1 MGKEKKFLSVCLTPT
16 MQRTMRFPSLEK
28 GEVNRTS
35 EYRIDASG
43 KGVNVT
49 RVLAQLGEPVTHLT
63 HLGGSQADSFLSMV
77 ADDGLEIDWVPS
89 ESEIRTCYTVLDDRE
104 RSTTELVEEA
114 RPISAG
120 TEDAFRERYLEILSG
135 FHTVIISGNK
145 SAGYSDE
152 MVPWLVGRAK
162 ERGLR
167 VIADFRG
174 ADLVASL
181 EHRPDIVKPNFSEFA
196 RTFLV
201 GGSSPF
207 GPERGRGKLS
217 EHSTPEELESAA
229 WVKMRELAEL
239 GMSVVLTRGSQPT
252 MFALPGGAEGTRET
266 IPVEPINTIGCG
278 DAFTAGLAAEWHES
292 GDFDAALERAHVC
305 ASMNAGKLRPGVIR

>member
-1 MGKEKKFLSVCLTPT
+1 MAGQKRFLSICLTPT
-16 MQRTMRFPSLEK
+16 MQRTMRFPSVQK

-49 RVLAQLGEPVTHLT
+49 RVLSQLGEPATHLT
-63 HLGGSQADSFLSMV
+63 HVGGSQSDSFLSMI
-77 ADDGLEIDWVPS
+77 ADDGLDIEWVPS
-89 ESEIRTCYTVLDDRE
+89 ESEIRTCYTVVDDGE
-104 RSTTELVEEA
+104 HTTTELVEEA
-114 RPISAG
+114 KPVSVG
-120 TEDAFRERYLEILSG
+120 TEEAFRERYLGMLSG

-167 VIADFRG
+167 VVADFRG

-181 EHRPDIVKPNFSEFA
+181 KHRPDIVKPNFSEFA
-196 RTFLV
+196 QTFLL
-201 GGSSPF
+201 GGRSPF
-207 GPERGRGKLS
+207 GPERGKEKLS
-217 EHSTPEELESAA
+217 ERSTSEELESAA

-239 GMSVVLTRGSQPT
+239 GMAVVLTRGSQPT
-252 MFALPGGAEGTRET
+252 MFALPGGIEGTRET
-266 IPVEPINTIGCG
+266 IAVEPLNTVGCG

-292 GDFDAALERAHVC
+292 GDFDAALEKAHVC